1 MKRAKEWFRRRHRGR
16 GAAIWAAIVAV
27 VVSALAFP
35 ASAQAATLD
44 RSGFDNVPADQIQ
57 IDYPLSIADATL
69 SATNPDFKVT
79 PGKIWGVS
87 ANLVIYD
94 HSVSA
99 GTTLP
104 GSFTLT
110 WQNAGRDSTGSP
122 VDLTLAFSNIYSA
135 SGSDNL
141 VILDDSSSLTVDAT
155 NTAVSNKSV
164 SMEISIKVTK
174 HGTSTPASGTMLVAF
189 NDIDVPSG
197 EYSESVEL
205 LSGFGSTV
213 WVPPTNFLDI
223 NSTATKFTATRGDE
237 NTYNSGFV
245 TTGSPSGCSVRW
257 KGNGCGTCVMVPFMV
272 NEQSITA
279 SAGSHGSITD
289 PGITY
294 LRWKNDKTYTI
305 TPSTGYHVSNVTV
318 DERSV
323 GAPTSYTFKEVTG
336 NHTIH
341 ADFAPNAYT
350 VTFDGNGSGVV
361 GSTASMSMTYDVAKS
376 LSPNGFS
383 RPGYTFQGWNT
394 ESDGSGSAYADGQ
407 TVRNLT
413 AADGGTVTLYAQWK
427 ENPAV
432 DIIYQ
437 VSDPEHASVAP
448 GSESVA
454 PATGEAAGSTA
465 TLDAGYRVV
474 SWTDASGNV
483 VGSGNSFTPS
493 RGSDGLWHAG
503 TYTANIEPIRYR
515 IAYDANGGTGW
526 MGDTL
531 MTYDEAENLTSN
543 YFTRTGYT
551 FQGWATEEDGAVVYT
566 DQQEVVNLTAE
577 HDTTVTLYA
586 VWKPITYTVVFESGA
601 DDATGATESM
611 TMTYDEWDTL
621 TKNGFAY
628 EGHRFS
634 SWVLGDGTDSRR
646 AYADEADVRNLTT
659 VDGDTVTLTAQ
670 WTVLSNRV
678 TFVDHDGDV
687 LGTEL
692 VVWGDDAT
700 APEDPSRVGHTFIGW
715 DKDYTDV
722 KEPVTVTA
730 QYRAHAYEVA
740 FDANGGEGH
749 MDNQPMTYGESETLD
764 ANGFTNAGH
773 AFQGWAT
780 EEDGTVV
787 YADQQEV
794 VNLTAEDGGLV
805 TLYAVWDEDAPVRVT
820 YRVSDPEHASV
831 SSEGEDLA
839 PATGEAAGSTV
850 AVDEGYRFTGWTDSE
865 GNVVGTD
872 TTLVPSQGED
882 GLWHA
887 ETYTAQVVPAA
898 YEIAFDANGGEGSMD
913 NLSMTFDVS
922 ALLTKNAF
930 TRNGFTFG
938 GWATE
943 PESEAVYHD
952 MQEVVNLTGAE
963 GGVVTLYAVWDEDD
977 AVQVTYKVS
986 DPEHASLSSDGEAL
1000 APATGEAAGSTVTL
1014 SEGYHVTAW
1023 LDEEGNEVGTDA
1035 AFVPS
1040 RGEDGLWHEA
1050 IYTAQ
1055 IAPARYQVAF
1065 DANGGDGTMDNQWMT
1080 YDVAS
1085 ELTENAFTRRGH
1097 TFKGWA
1103 TEPEGEVVYEDMA
1116 EVMNLTAESGATVTL
1131 FAVWAE
1137 HVPVS
1142 ILYRVSDPEHGTVSC
1157 EKETLAPLTGEAAG
1171 STVTV
1176 AEGYRFTGWTDVRG
1190 NVVGA
1195 DTTLVPS
1202 RGSDGQWHYA
1212 TYIANIEPIDYA
1224 IVFNGNGG
1232 EGEMESMTMDYD
1244 ESAPLTENA
1253 FTRRGHSFK
1262 GWATEPEGEV
1272 VYVDGEEVRNLTS
1285 EDGGAVMLYAVWDP
1299 LTFTVRFVLPDGTEV
1314 ERQSVAYGEDA
1325 VAPENPELRGMTFTG
1340 WDGEFTNVTG
1350 DLTITAVFED
1360 GNGNVTRP
1368 GLRQNVS
1375 TAQTVKSSGG
1385 RYGKTGGSDSAMM
1398 AGIAALALAA
1408 GGAAAY
1414 GVRQHRRANEGDSE

>member
-1 MKRAKEWFRRRHRGR
+1 M
-16 GAAIWAAIVAV
+16 
-27 VVSALAFP
+27 
-35 ASAQAATLD
+35 
-44 RSGFDNVPADQIQ
+44 
-57 IDYPLSIADATL
+57 
-69 SATNPDFKVT
+69 
-79 PGKIWGVS
+79 
-87 ANLVIYD
+87 
-94 HSVSA
+94 
-99 GTTLP
+99 
-104 GSFTLT
+104 
-110 WQNAGRDSTGSP
+110 
-122 VDLTLAFSNIYSA
+122 
-135 SGSDNL
+135 
-141 VILDDSSSLTVDAT
+141 
-155 NTAVSNKSV
+155 
-164 SMEISIKVTK
+164 
-174 HGTSTPASGTMLVAF
+174 
-189 NDIDVPSG
+189 
-197 EYSESVEL
+197 
-205 LSGFGSTV
+205 
-213 WVPPTNFLDI
+213 
-223 NSTATKFTATRGDE
+223 
-237 NTYNSGFV
+237 
-245 TTGSPSGCSVRW
+245 
-257 KGNGCGTCVMVPFMV
+257 
-272 NEQSITA
+272 
-279 SAGSHGSITD
+279 
-289 PGITY
+289 
-294 LRWKNDKTYTI
+294 
-305 TPSTGYHVSNVTV
+305 
-318 DERSV
+318 
-323 GAPTSYTFKEVTG
+323 
-336 NHTIH
+336 
-341 ADFAPNAYT
+341 
-350 VTFDGNGSGVV
+350 
-361 GSTASMSMTYDVAKS
+361 
-376 LSPNGFS
+376 
-383 RPGYTFQGWNT
+383 
-394 ESDGSGSAYADGQ
+394 
-407 TVRNLT
+407 
-413 AADGGTVTLYAQWK
+413 
-427 ENPAV
+427 
-432 DIIYQ
+432 
-437 VSDPEHASVAP
+437 
-448 GSESVA
+448 
-454 PATGEAAGSTA
+454 
-465 TLDAGYRVV
+465 
-474 SWTDASGNV
+474 
-483 VGSGNSFTPS
+483 
-493 RGSDGLWHAG
+493 
-503 TYTANIEPIRYR
+503 
-515 IAYDANGGTGW
+515 
-526 MGDTL
+526 
-531 MTYDEAENLTSN
+531 
-543 YFTRTGYT
+543 
-551 FQGWATEEDGAVVYT
+551 
-566 DQQEVVNLTAE
+566 
-577 HDTTVTLYA
+577 
-586 VWKPITYTVVFESGA
+586 
-601 DDATGATESM
+601 
-611 TMTYDEWDTL
+611 
-621 TKNGFAY
+621 
-628 EGHRFS
+628 
-634 SWVLGDGTDSRR
+634 
-646 AYADEADVRNLTT
+646 
-659 VDGDTVTLTAQ
+659 
-670 WTVLSNRV
+670 
-678 TFVDHDGDV
+678 
-687 LGTEL
+687 
-692 VVWGDDAT
+692 
-700 APEDPSRVGHTFIGW
+700 
-715 DKDYTDV
+715 
-722 KEPVTVTA
+722 
-730 QYRAHAYEVA
+730 
-740 FDANGGEGH
+740 
-749 MDNQPMTYGESETLD
+749 
-764 ANGFTNAGH
+764 
-773 AFQGWAT
+773 
-780 EEDGTVV
+780 
-787 YADQQEV
+787 
-794 VNLTAEDGGLV
+794 NLTAEDGGLV
-805 TLYAVWDEDAPVRVT
+805 TLYAVWDEEAPVRVT

-872 TTLVPSQGED
+872 TTLVPSRGED

-887 ETYTAQVVPAA
+887 ETYTAQVVPAV

-943 PESEAVYHD
+943 PEGEAVYHD

-1131 FAVWAE
+1131 YAVWAE

-1190 NVVGA
+1190 NAVGA

-1272 VYVDGEEVRNLTS
+1272 VYADGEEVRNLTS
-1285 EDGGAVMLYAVWDP
+1285 EDGGAVMLYAVWEP